1 MDQRSS
7 VDLVLHSG
15 GGVNHGLHHRGVV
28 DWAGN
33 RQDWGNKWSRGSKS
47 SQRGGSQWSWSSKSG
62 RSQWSWGS
70 KGSWSQWS
78 WSSKGSWSQWSWGS
92 HKRSSNW
99 DGLGDGVNKPIL
111 VEVLGESLQRDWSQT
126 TLSSDQIS
134 EGGSERSG
142 HRAVI
147 DIGGSTSQELGL
159 SISLGLGLSL
169 SLVETMYGLVAGAR
183 ERPSVAGCV
192 VRSVEVGVTVGGVV
206 VQRISFRF
214 CQAERGDNEN
224 SDLKKNIDKILML
237 I

>member
-1 MDQRSS
+1 MRGQTDQR
-7 VDLVLHSG
+7 G
-15 GGVNHGLHHRGVV
+15 GGGHQGGGHHGLHH
-28 DWAGN
+28 WSLGN
-33 RQDWGNKWSRGSKS
+33 RHN
-47 SQRGGSQWSWSSKSG
+47 GG
-62 RSQWSWGS
+62 
-70 KGSWSQWS
+70 KGSHWS
-78 WSSKGSWSQWSWGS
+78 GEGS
-92 HKRSSNW
+92 HNWRGEEGERSGNW
-99 DGLGDGVNKPIL
+99 DGLSDGINKSIL
-111 VEVLGESLQRDWSQT
+111 VDVLGESLQRDWSQT

-134 EGGSERSG
+134 ESSSEGSG

-224 SDLKKNIDKILML
+224 SDLKKNIQTVIVVLFVDMIGLPCTS
-237 I
+237 